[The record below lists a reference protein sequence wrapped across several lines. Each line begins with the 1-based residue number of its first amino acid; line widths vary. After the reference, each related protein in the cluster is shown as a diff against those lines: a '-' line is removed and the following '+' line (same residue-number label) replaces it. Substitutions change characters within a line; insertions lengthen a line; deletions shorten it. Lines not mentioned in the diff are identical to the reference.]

1 MEQNRVRYRKLPGRR
16 RGFLFGSSVWLGPD
30 HLLLVKSAR
39 FREEYKRF
47 YFRDVQA
54 IVTANAPR
62 FHISTRAAAIAV
74 LWFWT
79 FVFANAVANQLPR
92 DIGSMYRY
100 YRYVDWVFWIVA
112 GGLVIAWVYFSAGW
126 SCRCRIYT
134 AVSSDELP
142 SLYRTW
148 TARRF
153 LEKVEPYLTQAQ
165 GVIEGDW
172 AEAVEDKQIG
182 PLPEGRVGLAM
193 PNAAAPLPP
202 PATAA
207 KTAFT
212 PASILFVASL
222 CLGGSADLLALR
234 ASANVGRW
242 ILLGFLLLQVTAA
255 VAVLVQNYLGKLVA
269 SLRNLA
275 IVALASIGIWYY
287 AAQIGASFAIA
298 YQNARSRHPSAFP
311 AQMQPLGLLG
321 NPVSRGIAG
330 GIGVLLGLAGVVLLL
345 RGERPPEEKV
355 SFNV

>member
-1 MEQNRVRYRKLPGRR
+1 MELNRERYRRLPGRR

-62 FHISTRAAAIAV
+62 FHISTRAVLIWVLLWAISTGLSV
-74 LWFWT
+74 LHLRGMTPASHATVFLLVT
-79 FVFANAVANQLPR
+79 VILIFVWAYQ
-92 DIGSMYRY
+92 
-100 YRYVDWVFWIVA
+100 
-112 GGLVIAWVYFSAGW
+112 SAKC

-134 AVSSDELP
+134 AVSSEELP
-142 SLYRTW
+142 SVYRTW

-153 LEKVEPYLTQAQ
+153 LEKVEPHLTQAQ

-182 PLPEGRVGLAM
+182 PLPEGRVGLNM
-193 PNAAAPLPP
+193 PDANAPLFPP
-202 PATAA
+202 PPSP
-207 KTAFT
+207 KTART
-212 PASILFVASL
+212 PASILFVGSL
-222 CLGGSADLLALR
+222 CLGGLADLLTLQ
-234 ASANVGRW
+234 ASANVARW

-255 VAVLVQNYLGKLVA
+255 VAVLVQNYLGKLVP

-298 YQNARSRHPSAFP
+298 FQNARSRHPSAFP

-321 NPVSRGIAG
+321 NPISRGIAG
-330 GIGVLLGLAGVVLLL
+330 GIGVLLGLAGVILLL